1 MPGGACA
8 ADTRLVHAKGEVSST
23 MKMLVAY
30 VDPQRFEPIREELL
44 AQGFLSFSV
53 NEASG
58 SIPEATTSAAYR
70 GVSVQRHT
78 RAKIRLECVVG
89 AEHVASLRDTIIK
102 HAPDHSFVFVVPV
115 EEAYPTT
122 TVKHDEAAAVT

>member
-1 MPGGACA
+1 MPEGSPA
-8 ADTRLVHAKGEVSST
+8 ADTRVVHAKGEVSST

-58 SIPEATTSAAYR
+58 SIPEATTAAYR
-70 GVSVQRHT
+70 GVVVQRHT

-89 AEHVASLRDTIIK
+89 AEHVASLRETIIK
-102 HAPDHSFVFVVPV
+102 HAPEHAFVFVVPV
-115 EEAYPTT
+115 EDAYPTRTVKLDAAT
-122 TVKHDEAAAVT
+122 TVA